1 MNRKMEISYRVRE
14 QVYRY
19 IVDRKLINKGDTVIA
34 GVSGGADS
42 VCLLFLLK
50 ELMPRLEF
58 DLSVLHVEHGIRGDA
73 SLEDAR
79 FVEDLCRKEGIPFQ
93 CRQVDAGSYAKEKD
107 LSLEEAAR
115 TLRYEAFA
123 KACTEKGASC
133 KIAVAHHME
142 DQAETVLFQMAR
154 GSGIR
159 GLGGIRPVRDNII
172 RPLLTCSRQDL
183 LLYLKEKQISY
194 RLDETNTD
202 NRFAR
207 NRIRNQTLP
216 ELNDLQPSATRHI
229 ANAAEELQ
237 EIENYI
243 RKQADIVY
251 PGIVSE
257 DGTVTRIDTK
267 GFLELDHVL
276 RNAVVKI
283 AIEAFVPGRKD
294 ILRRHID
301 GVCGLAGGESGKELH
316 LPGGLVAQKQGQYLL
331 IHSRRNG
338 GIPEEGPWIL
348 YDDAAVEWNDEGDF
362 ALEGGRV
369 LQKSVF
375 AYDPAYGIVGDTYT
389 KWLDYDRI
397 KNGLQIRTRRNS
409 DFLYI
414 DEAGHKQKLQDY
426 FVNCKI
432 PAGIRDRLVLIAS
445 GDHILWIPGYRISSG
460 CKITEQTKR
469 ILELRIRG
477 GFPWKKE

>member
-1 MNRKMEISYRVRE
+1 MEISYRVRE
-14 QVYRY
+14 QVYHY
-19 IVDRKLINKGDTVIA
+19 IIDRDLINKGDTVIA

-58 DLSVLHVEHGIRGDA
+58 DLSVLHVEHGIRGEASVKDA
-73 SLEDAR
+73 G
-79 FVEDLCRKEGIPFQ
+79 FVEELCKREGIPFR
-93 CRQVDAGSYAKEKD
+93 CRQVDAKAYAKEQD

-115 TLRYEAFA
+115 ILRYEAFTD
-123 KACTEKGASC
+123 ACADKGVSC

-142 DQAETVLFQMAR
+142 DQVETVLFQMAR

-172 RPLLTCSRQDL
+172 RPLLACTKQDL
-183 LLYLKEKQISY
+183 LLYLSEKQIPY
-194 RLDETNTD
+194 RDDETNAD

-207 NRIRNQTLP
+207 NRIRNHILP
-216 ELNDLQPSATRHI
+216 ELNDLQPSATLHI
-229 ANAAEELQ
+229 AKAAEELQ
-237 EIENYI
+237 EIEAYI
-243 RKQADIVY
+243 RKQADREY
-251 PGIVSE
+251 PRIVSE
-257 DGTVTRIDTK
+257 DGSGIRINAK
-267 GFLELDHVL
+267 SFLELDPVL
-276 RNAVVKI
+276 QNAVVKI
-283 AIEAFVPGRKD
+283 AIGTFVPGRKD

-301 GVCGLAGGESGKELH
+301 GVCTLAMGESGKELH
-316 LPGGLVAQKQGQYLL
+316 LPGGLLIRKQGEFILL
-331 IHSRRNG
+331 RIGQSVKL
-338 GIPEEGPWIL
+338 PEEGPWIL
-348 YDDAAVEWNDEGDF
+348 YEGLPEEWEDDRDILLGTGQ
-362 ALEGGRV
+362 L
-369 LQKSVF
+369 LQKSIF
-375 AYDPAYGIVGDTYT
+375 AYDPDLGIAGDTYT

-426 FVNCKI
+426 FVNRKI
-432 PAGIRDRLVLIAS
+432 PAGVRDRLLLIAS
-445 GDHILWIPGYRISSG
+445 GDHILWIPGCRISSG

-477 GFPWKKE
+477 GFPWAKK